1 MSPTRPHKL
10 RKSFNQ
16 NFDYMNITVIWFMG
30 KFKPN
35 ALIILEFRG
44 FFHRFHRFRRLA
56 AVAPAVGA
64 HLLTAH
70 AFL

>member
-1 MSPTRPHKL
+1 
-10 RKSFNQ
+10 
-16 NFDYMNITVIWFMG
+16 MG

-44 FFHRFHRFRRLA
+44 FFHRFRRLA

-64 HLLTAH
+64 HLFNSECLFVVFVQVAPLSLD
-70 AFL
+70 ADVGKA